1 VPRGPGLV
9 APAPQVAVLLR
20 QGIPRDRAVLG
31 ARIGELRVKNGWTHH
46 VLGRQAGINGTYV
59 RQLEQGERNPGLDQL
74 LRLARAFRLSSLEQL
89 FGPLPTED
97 LV

>member
-1 VPRGPGLV
+1 MARTPGPV
-9 APAPQVAVLLR
+9 QPAPRLATLLG

-31 ARIGELRVKNGWTHH
+31 TRIGELRVHNGWTHH
-46 VLGRQAGINGTYV
+46 VLGRHAGINGTYV
-59 RQLEQGERNPGLDQL
+59 RQLEAGQRNPGLDQL